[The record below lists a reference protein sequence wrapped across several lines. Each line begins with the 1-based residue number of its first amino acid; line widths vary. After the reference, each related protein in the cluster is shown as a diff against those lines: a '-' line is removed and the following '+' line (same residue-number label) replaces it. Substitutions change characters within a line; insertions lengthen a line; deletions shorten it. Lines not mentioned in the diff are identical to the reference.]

1 MEQADEPLFPLFV
14 PAPTNQDG
22 QESVSQPET
31 VTGRRDGPERDRGIG
46 PTGYDHWSRVFIVG
60 VLKAGWG
67 CRFAWNSEVFSLGW
81 WCWWSERWDG

>member
-1 MEQADEPLFPLFV
+1 MEQADEPLFPLFA

-46 PTGYDHWSRVFIVG
+46 PTGYDH
-60 VLKAGWG
+60 
-67 CRFAWNSEVFSLGW
+67 
-81 WCWWSERWDG
+81 